1 MALLLGYG
9 HAGFGSDS
17 SVVEGGQTKN
27 DLGQITASVWEIGV
41 DEGESGL
48 VRRGVEML
56 ERLEGW
62 RLTLV
67 GLTLTGLGAAWFW
80 DLRWLLFL
88 SLAIGFV
95 EIQEASMVIR
105 AWRAGERN
113 AATRPRS
120 TPVRRY

>member
-1 MALLLGYG
+1 MLLGLALLWRGLAGERGGARGLLRRQASALGR
-9 HAGFGSDS
+9 A
-17 SVVEGGQTKN
+17 
-27 DLGQITASVWEIGV
+27 
-41 DEGESGL
+41 
-48 VRRGVEML
+48 
-56 ERLEGW
+56 EGW
-62 RLTLV
+62 RMMLV
-67 GLTLTGLGAAWFW
+67 GLTVTGLGLAWFW
-80 DLRWLLFL
+80 DLRWLLLL